1 MKKLV
6 ISNSHNPYFNIALE
20 NHLFNEASEDLCVY
34 LWQNDSCVIV
44 GRNQNLFVECDLH
57 YLEKEGI
64 YPVRRLS
71 GGGAVFQDRG
81 NLCFTIITKEEL
93 GNTEKNIALV
103 EAALKEL
110 GITCEFSVRN
120 DLLVEGRKFSGH
132 AYYVEDGNYMYHG
145 TMMVDVDLEEL
156 TRALTPL
163 KLKLESKGIKSVRG
177 RVVNLCEVNP
187 EITIEKLINAFKC
200 VYNYDKIEYINED
213 ALQLPLA
220 SQLASDE
227 WLYGES
233 PKFNIQ
239 LEKKYDLGNIAVR
252 IFVEDGM
259 MSEVT
264 ISCDSLE
271 PIDFAPAIKN
281 LKGQLFTE
289 DFVWEQIEKCF
300 Y

>member
-20 NHLFNEASEDLCVY
+20 NHLFQEATEDLCVY
-34 LWQNDSCVIV
+34 LWQNDPCVIV

-57 YLEKEGI
+57 YLEKAGI

-71 GGGAVFQDRG
+71 GGGAVYQDQG

-93 GNTEKNIALV
+93 GNTEENIALV
-103 EAALKEL
+103 DAALKEL
-110 GITCEFSVRN
+110 GITCEFSGRN

-163 KLKLESKGIKSVRG
+163 KLKLASKGITSVRS
-177 RVVNLCEVNP
+177 RVVNLSEINH
-187 EITIEKLINAFKC
+187 EITIKKVIKAFKC
-200 VYNYDKIEYINED
+200 VFEYDKIEYINEEN
-213 ALQLPLA
+213 LKLPLRDKL
-220 SQLASDE
+220 SSKE

-233 PKFNIQ
+233 PKFNLQ
-239 LEKKYDLGNIAVR
+239 LEKKVELGNIAVR
-252 IFVEDGM
+252 LFVEDGKI
-259 MSEVT
+259 SEVT

-271 PIDFAPAIKN
+271 MIDFTPAIKN
-281 LKGQLFTE
+281 LKNQLFTE
-289 DFVWEQIEKCF
+289 KFVWEEIEKVLN
-300 Y
+300 